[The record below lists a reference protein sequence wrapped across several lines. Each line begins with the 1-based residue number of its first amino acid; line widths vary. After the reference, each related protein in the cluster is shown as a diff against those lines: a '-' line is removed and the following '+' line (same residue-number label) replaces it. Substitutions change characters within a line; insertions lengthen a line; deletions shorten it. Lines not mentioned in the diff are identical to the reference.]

1 MKNRTNEAVRNF
13 HPAWY
18 ASVMGT
24 GGLANAVHLFLG
36 RIPLFEGIAQ
46 GLVGL
51 NIALFVI
58 FIFPWIARWIWH
70 FDRLAEDLKH
80 PMLGNFFATMPVG
93 MLVLGAN
100 LYLIGPDMFSP
111 DFINVAG
118 LVLFVCA
125 SVLIIF
131 FTIVVMYNAY
141 VREDLSVDHLNFSWF
156 ITPVADIVVP
166 ILGGPLAAHYL
177 SFDPVAAMTITIINM
192 VFYGIGFM
200 LFIFV
205 GAVVFD
211 RLVNHKLPHAQV
223 SPTFWIILGP
233 IGMGVVSLFGIA
245 ASSQS
250 LGLLA
255 DPGSLKVLGTILWGF
270 GFWAFLQTVVL
281 TIRYWKDGIPFSMT
295 WWAYIFP
302 FAAYTIS
309 TFTVSAFL
317 KSQIVY
323 WYGVGLL
330 VLLAAMWLTVLIRSL
345 VSLQELLF
353 PAKK

>member
-1 MKNRTNEAVRNF
+1 MKNKIIEAVRNF

-24 GGLANAVHLFLG
+24 GGLANAVYLFLG
-36 RIPLFEGIAQ
+36 KIPLFEGIARV
-46 GLVGL
+46 LVEFNL
-51 NIALFVI
+51 ALFVI
-58 FIFPWIARWIWH
+58 FIFPWLARWIWH
-70 FDRLAEDLKH
+70 FDRASEDLKH
-80 PMLGNFFATMPVG
+80 PMLGNFFATLPVG

-100 LYLIGPDMFSP
+100 LYLIGPGMFSP

-118 LVLFVCA
+118 LVLFICA
-125 SVLIIF
+125 SVLIIL
-131 FTIVVMYNAY
+131 FTVVVLYNSY
-141 VREDLSVDHLNFSWF
+141 TLEDLSIDHLNFSWF

-166 ILGGPLAAHYL
+166 ILGGPLAVHYL
-177 SFDPVAAMTITIINM
+177 SFDPAAAMMINIIDM
-192 VFYGIGFM
+192 IFYGIGFM
-200 LFIFV
+200 LFIYV

-211 RLVNHKLPHAQV
+211 RFINHKLPHAQV

-255 DPGSLKVLGTILWGF
+255 DPSSLKVLGTILWGF

-281 TIRYWKDGIPFSMT
+281 TIRYWKDGVPFSMT

-317 KSQIVY
+317 KSQVVY

-330 VLLAAMWLTVLIRSL
+330 VLLATMWLIVLVRSL
-345 VSLQELLF
+345 LSLDELLF